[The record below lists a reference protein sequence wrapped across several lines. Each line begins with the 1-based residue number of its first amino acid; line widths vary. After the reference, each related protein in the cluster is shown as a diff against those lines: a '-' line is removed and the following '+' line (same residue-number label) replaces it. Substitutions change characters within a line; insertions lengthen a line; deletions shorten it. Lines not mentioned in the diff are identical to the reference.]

1 MPARQLGVGVIG
13 CGGIANG
20 AHLPN
25 YKRNPRVQVVAVA
38 DVDRERA
45 RATAERWKVDAYYE
59 DYREL
64 LARDDVEAVS
74 ITTPVFAHA
83 EPALAAMRAGK
94 HVLCE
99 KPIARTLAEAD
110 AMVEASRQAGVLFTM
125 GYQSRFS
132 RLWET
137 SKRILDEGA
146 IGQMMAMNVVST
158 GRAALPQPWFLDKD
172 LAGGGVLMDWGIYT
186 AYMFNWLAG
195 PVSAVQAVTR
205 AFRHEYTAAGKM
217 IHDVKVED
225 TGVATLEFASG
236 AVGVWYSTWAGLA
249 GHGYTSIDGT
259 EGSFVMRSA
268 DEGGSLVFTS
278 KSSDPDYL
286 QGWRKLPF
294 RELPLA
300 DQHYRKLDHL
310 VAAVLDGTPL
320 VMTGAD
326 GRDALELIQ
335 AMYLSAETGQR
346 VRLPLPR

>member
-137 SKRILDEGA
+137 SKRILE
-146 IGQMMAMNVVST
+146 
-158 GRAALPQPWFLDKD
+158 
-172 LAGGGVLMDWGIYT
+172 
-186 AYMFNWLAG
+186 
-195 PVSAVQAVTR
+195 
-205 AFRHEYTAAGKM
+205 
-217 IHDVKVED
+217 
-225 TGVATLEFASG
+225 
-236 AVGVWYSTWAGLA
+236 
-249 GHGYTSIDGT
+249 
-259 EGSFVMRSA
+259 
-268 DEGGSLVFTS
+268 
-278 KSSDPDYL
+278 
-286 QGWRKLPF
+286 
-294 RELPLA
+294 
-300 DQHYRKLDHL
+300 
-310 VAAVLDGTPL
+310 
-320 VMTGAD
+320 
-326 GRDALELIQ
+326 
-335 AMYLSAETGQR
+335 
-346 VRLPLPR
+346 

>member
-1 MPARQLGVGVIG
+1 MPGGQLGVGVIG

-25 YKRNPRVQVVAVA
+25 YARNPRVKVVAVA

-45 RATAERWKVDAYYE
+45 RSTAERWQVDSYYE
-59 DYREL
+59 DYHDL
-64 LARDDVEAVS
+64 LARADVEAVS

-110 AMVEASRQAGVLFTM
+110 AMVETARKAGVLFTM

-137 SKRILDEGA
+137 SKRILDEGV
-146 IGQMMAMNVVST
+146 IGRMMAMNVVST

-186 AYMFNWLAG
+186 AYMLNWLAG

-217 IHDVKVED
+217 VHDVKVED
-225 TGVATLEFASG
+225 SGVATLEFASG
-236 AVGVWYSTWAGLA
+236 AIGVWYSTWAGLA
-249 GHGYTSIDGT
+249 GHGYTAIDGT

-268 DEGGSLVFTS
+268 DEGGSLVFTA

-326 GRDALELIQ
+326 GRQALELIQ
-335 AMYLSAETGQR
+335 AMYQSADTGQR
-346 VRLPLPR
+346 VQLPLPR

>member
-1 MPARQLGVGVIG
+1 LAERTLGVGVIG

-25 YKRNPRVQVVAVA
+25 YVRNPRVQVVAVA
-38 DVDRERA
+38 DVDGAKA
-45 RATAERWKVDAYYE
+45 RSTAARWGVDAYYE
-59 DYREL
+59 DYRDL
-64 LARDDVEAVS
+64 LARPDVEAVS

-83 EPALAAMRAGK
+83 EPALAALRAGK

-110 AMVEASRQAGVLFTM
+110 AMVEAARQAGVLFTM

-137 SKRILDEGA
+137 TRRLLDEGT
-146 IGQMMAMNVVST
+146 IGSMIAMNVVSC

-186 AYMFNWLAG
+186 AYMLNWLAG
-195 PVSAVQAVTR
+195 PISAVQAVTR
-205 AFRHEYTAAGKM
+205 AFRHEYAAAGQM
-217 IHDVKVED
+217 VHNVAVED

-236 AVGVWYSTWAGLA
+236 ALGVWYSTWAGLA

-259 EGSFVMRSA
+259 DGSLVMRSA
-268 DEGGSLVFTS
+268 EEGGPLVYTS
-278 KSSDPDYL
+278 KTKDPDYL
-286 QGWRKLPF
+286 QGWRKPPF
-294 RELPLA
+294 RELALA

-326 GRDALELIQ
+326 GRDALEVIQ
-335 AMYLSAETGQR
+335 AIYRSSETGQR
-346 VRLPLPR
+346 VQLPLPR